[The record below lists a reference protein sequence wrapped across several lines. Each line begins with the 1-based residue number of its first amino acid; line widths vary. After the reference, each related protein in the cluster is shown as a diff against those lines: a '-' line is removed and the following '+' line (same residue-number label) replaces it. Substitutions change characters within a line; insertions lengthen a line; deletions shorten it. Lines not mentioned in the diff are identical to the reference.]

1 MVPVPSCS
9 GTRHQ
14 LESSV
19 SDLRVGRSAASGHDW
34 TVNFSSDQTMN
45 SQLTAYD
52 IVPYTGHAL
61 AQAHPDRLATIATLF
76 GMKPAEITRARMLE
90 LGCGDGLNLTSVA
103 LSLPGAECIGI
114 DRAAAGIRKG
124 QERAQVLGLDNVELR
139 QLDIMDVGESL
150 GRFDF
155 IIAHGIYSW
164 VPEAARDK
172 LLAICKQNLADNGVA
187 YVSYNTYP
195 GGHMRDMAREMM
207 RFHVSEFDDPKQRV
221 TQARSLIKFIIDAG
235 SEPDLYR
242 MVLQKELDRITEFAD
257 SSLFHDDLSE
267 YNAPVYFYQF
277 VEHAGRHGLKY
288 LSEAHFFE
296 IQTGIFPGRIVEVLN
311 RISDSAIA
319 KEQYLDFLKCRRF
332 RQTLLCHD
340 DRELDDTPR
349 PEKVTTFYIASP
361 IRPADANACLDSRDQ
376 LTFSGP
382 KNSSL
387 QTDNPLI
394 KAAMSALGKAWP
406 KAIHFQELLAQA
418 CGLCESPS
426 SCATAGANDDARTLG
441 EVLLRA
447 YAGGIVEFS
456 LAPPNLVTSAGLKP
470 MASALARLQSLEGA
484 EVVNLRH
491 FNLRVEDSLTRRL
504 LQLLD
509 GSRDRS
515 ALLDGLEVSTKSG
528 DAAVEIKNGA
538 STDNAET
545 RCFLAVALERKLAEL
560 AEMGLLVA

>member
-1 MVPVPSCS
+1 M
-9 GTRHQ
+9 
-14 LESSV
+14 
-19 SDLRVGRSAASGHDW
+19 
-34 TVNFSSDQTMN
+34 NFSTDQTMS

-52 IVPYTGHAL
+52 SVPYSGHAL

-76 GMKPAEITRARMLE
+76 GMKPADITRARVLE

-103 LSLPGAECIGI
+103 LSLPEAECIGI
-114 DRAAAGIRKG
+114 DLAAAGIRKG
-124 QERAQVLGLDNVELR
+124 QERARALGVKNIELR
-139 QLDIMDVGESL
+139 QLDLMDVGESL
-150 GRFDF
+150 GRFDY

-164 VPEAARDK
+164 VPETVRDR
-172 LLAICKQNLADNGVA
+172 LLAICEQNLADNGVA

-207 RFHVSEFDDPKQRV
+207 RFHVSEFDDPRQRV

-242 MVLQKELDRITEFAD
+242 MVLQKELDRITQFAD

-267 YNAPVYFYQF
+267 YNGAVYFHQF

-296 IQTGIFPGRIVEVLN
+296 IQTGIFPARVVEVLN

-340 DRELDDTPR
+340 DQLLDDNPR
-349 PEKVTTFYIASP
+349 PEKVNSFYIASP
-361 IRPADANACLDSRDQ
+361 TRPAEADARLDSREH
-376 LTFSGP
+376 LTFAGP

-394 KAAMSALGKAWP
+394 KAAMSVLGKAWP

-418 CGLCESPS
+418 RGSCESGS
-426 SCATAGANDDARTLG
+426 SCATASTEDDARTLG
-441 EVLLRA
+441 ELLFRA

-456 LAPPNLVTSAGLKP
+456 LVPSRLVTSTSEKP
-470 MASALARLQSLEGA
+470 KVSALARLQSLEGT
-484 EVVNLRH
+484 EVVNQRH
-491 FNLRVEDSLTRRL
+491 FNLRVEDLLTRL
-504 LQLLD
+504 LLRLLD
-509 GSRDRS
+509 GSRDRD
-515 ALLDGLEVSTKSG
+515 ALLDDLVTLVRSNA
-528 DAAVEIKNGA
+528 AAVETDNGA
-538 STDNAET
+538 ITKSAEEV
-545 RCFLAVALERKLAEL
+545 RCFLAAELERKLTEL

>member
-1 MVPVPSCS
+1 MMN
-9 GTRHQ
+9 
-14 LESSV
+14 LL
-19 SDLRVGRSAASGHDW
+19 SD
-34 TVNFSSDQTMN
+34 TTM
-45 SQLTAYD
+45 STQKTAYD
-52 IVPYTGHAL
+52 TVPYSGHAL

-76 GMKPAEITRARMLE
+76 GMRPAEITSARVLE

-103 LSLPGAECIGI
+103 LSLPDAQCVGI
-114 DRAAAGIRKG
+114 DLAGAGIRKG
-124 QERAQVLGLDNVELR
+124 QERSRALGLKNLELR
-139 QLDIMDVGESL
+139 QLDIMDVGESV

-164 VPEAARDK
+164 VPERVRDK
-172 LLAICKQNLADNGVA
+172 LLRICKQNLGENGVA

-207 RFHVSEFDDPKQRV
+207 RFHVCEFDDPRQRV
-221 TQARSLIKFIIDAG
+221 TQARSLLKFIIDAR

-242 MVLQKELDRITEFAD
+242 MVLQKELDRIMEFAD

-267 YNAPVYFYQF
+267 YNAAVYFYQF

-296 IQTGIFPGRIVEVLN
+296 IQTGIFPARVVEVLN

-340 DRELDDTPR
+340 DQPLDDDPR
-349 PEKVTTFYIASP
+349 PEKVTSFYIASP
-361 IRPADANACLDSRDQ
+361 IRPADAKARLDSRDQ
-376 LTFSGP
+376 LTFVGP

-394 KAAMSALGKAWP
+394 KTAMSTLGKAWP

-418 CGLCESPS
+418 QGSCGIASAE
-426 SCATAGANDDARTLG
+426 DDAKILG
-441 EVLLRA
+441 ELLLRA

-456 LAPPNLVTSAGLKP
+456 LVPPRLVTSASDKP
-470 MASALARLQSLEGA
+470 LASPLVRLQSLEGT
-484 EVVNLRH
+484 EVVNQRH

-509 GSRDRS
+509 GSRDRE
-515 ALLDGLEVSTKSG
+515 ALLGDLVSVMRSG
-528 DAAVEIKNGA
+528 DAA
-538 STDNAET
+538 AET
-545 RCFLAVALERKLAEL
+545 DKGAMTKSPGEGRYVLAAELEKKLGEL

>member
-1 MVPVPSCS
+1 
-9 GTRHQ
+9 
-14 LESSV
+14 
-19 SDLRVGRSAASGHDW
+19 
-34 TVNFSSDQTMN
+34 MN

-76 GMKPAEITRARMLE
+76 GMKPAEITRARVLE

-207 RFHVSEFDDPKQRV
+207 RFHVSEFNDPKQRV
-221 TQARSLIKFIIDAG
+221 TQARSLIKFIIDAV

-267 YNAPVYFYQF
+267 YNA
-277 VEHAGRHGLKY
+277 
-288 LSEAHFFE
+288 
-296 IQTGIFPGRIVEVLN
+296 
-311 RISDSAIA
+311 
-319 KEQYLDFLKCRRF
+319 
-332 RQTLLCHD
+332 
-340 DRELDDTPR
+340 
-349 PEKVTTFYIASP
+349 
-361 IRPADANACLDSRDQ
+361 
-376 LTFSGP
+376 
-382 KNSSL
+382 
-387 QTDNPLI
+387 
-394 KAAMSALGKAWP
+394 
-406 KAIHFQELLAQA
+406 
-418 CGLCESPS
+418 
-426 SCATAGANDDARTLG
+426 
-441 EVLLRA
+441 
-447 YAGGIVEFS
+447 
-456 LAPPNLVTSAGLKP
+456 
-470 MASALARLQSLEGA
+470 
-484 EVVNLRH
+484 
-491 FNLRVEDSLTRRL
+491 
-504 LQLLD
+504 
-509 GSRDRS
+509 
-515 ALLDGLEVSTKSG
+515 
-528 DAAVEIKNGA
+528 
-538 STDNAET
+538 
-545 RCFLAVALERKLAEL
+545 
-560 AEMGLLVA
+560 

>member
-1 MVPVPSCS
+1 MSSQV
-9 GTRHQ
+9 TR
-14 LESSV
+14 
-19 SDLRVGRSAASGHDW
+19 
-34 TVNFSSDQTMN
+34 
-45 SQLTAYD
+45 YD

-76 GMKPAEITRARMLE
+76 GMKPEAVTRARVLE

-103 LSLPGAECIGI
+103 LSLPEAECIGI
-114 DRAAAGIRKG
+114 DLAAAGIRKG
-124 QERAQVLGLDNVELR
+124 QERVRALGLKNIELR

-150 GRFDF
+150 GRFDY

-164 VPEAARDK
+164 VPEAVREK
-172 LLAICKQNLADNGVA
+172 LLAVCKQNLADHGVA

-207 RFHVSEFDDPKQRV
+207 RFHVSEFNNPQQRV
-221 TQARSLIKFIIDAG
+221 TQARSLIKFIIDAA

-242 MVLQKELDRITEFAD
+242 MVLQKELDRMTEFSD

-267 YNAPVYFYQF
+267 YNRPVYFYEF
-277 VEHAGRHGLKY
+277 AEHAGRHGLKY
-288 LSEAHFFE
+288 LCEAHFFE
-296 IQTGIFPGRIVEVLN
+296 IQTGIFPARVVEVLN
-311 RISDSAIA
+311 RISDSPIA

-332 RQTLLCHD
+332 RQTLLCHHE
-340 DRELDDTPR
+340 RQLDDNPR
-349 PEKVTTFYIASP
+349 PEKVNSFYIASP
-361 IRPADANACLDSRDQ
+361 IRPVDADARLDSREQ
-376 LTFSGP
+376 LTFAGP

-406 KAIHFQELLAQA
+406 NAIHFHELFAQA
-418 CGLCESPS
+418 RGSCGIASAE
-426 SCATAGANDDARTLG
+426 DDARILG
-441 EVLLRA
+441 ELLLRA

-456 LAPPNLVTSAGLKP
+456 LVPPRLVTAPSEKP
-470 MASALARLQSLEGA
+470 MVSALARLQSLEGT

-491 FNLRVEDSLTRRL
+491 FNLRIEDSLTRWL

-509 GSRDRS
+509 GSRDRN
-515 ALLDGLEVSTKSG
+515 ALVDELVALVKSG
-528 DAAVEIKNGA
+528 AAAVETENG
-538 STDNAET
+538 TIPKGAEEI
-545 RCFLAVALERKLAEL
+545 RCFLAAQVETKLAEL